1 MYGIKIE
8 FTYTSNIFIHARDM
22 YSEYSIIHNIIQSI
36 DIYAVPVPLAVNSD
50 IIDSRS
56 CDHDHDRKFLFDFI
70 SSDKI
75 ILTLRLQ

>member
-1 MYGIKIE
+1 
-8 FTYTSNIFIHARDM
+8 M

-70 SSDKI
+70 SSDNNSHTTFTVSSHSEKVTVPCLI
-75 ILTLRLQ
+75 ES